1 MGQFFFLAALLCL
14 LAAAFAVSALW
25 QKSRA
30 LAAAVALLL
39 CVGAG
44 GLYWAKGTPAALE
57 PANVQPPKTIDEAI
71 SQLERLTRAN
81 PENSADQVVLA
92 RAYMAKERWAEADAT
107 YARAI
112 ALLPNEA
119 DLAVERAEAMLRASP
134 DRRFPPEAVAL
145 LERVLQS
152 DPVNQRALFFLGL
165 HQRQAGLNA
174 EAVATWEKLLAQ
186 LDERAA
192 PALRDQI
199 TAARAD
205 AGMAPLAEPEGLL
218 QVRVELDPTLAREAA
233 PGAVLYVFARSA
245 AGGPPVAVKR
255 VQPTSWPVTVSLGD
269 ADSPMPTA
277 KLSAQASVAL
287 VARLS
292 RSGDATA
299 SSGDVE
305 SEPVQVD
312 ADAGTSATLRLDR
325 TVP

>member
-1 MGQFFFLAALLCL
+1 MGQFVFLAALLCL
-14 LAAAFAVSALW
+14 LAVAFAVSALW

-30 LAAAVALLL
+30 LAVAVALLL
-39 CVGAG
+39 CLGSGA
-44 GLYWAKGTPAALE
+44 LYWAKGTPAALE
-57 PANVQPPKTIDEAI
+57 PANVQPPKTIDEAVA
-71 SQLERLTRAN
+71 QLERLTRVDPA
-81 PENSADQVVLA
+81 NSADQVALA

-112 ALLPNEA
+112 ALLPNEPA
-119 DLAVERAEAMLRASP
+119 LAVERAEAMLRAAP

-145 LERVLQS
+145 LEGVLKA
-152 DPVNQRALFFLGL
+152 DPGNQRALFFLGL
-165 HQRQAGLNA
+165 HHRQAGRNA
-174 EAVATWEKLLAQ
+174 EAVAVWEKLLAQ
-186 LDERAA
+186 LDEGAS
-192 PALRDQI
+192 PALREQI
-199 TAARAD
+199 AAARAD

-218 QVRVELDPTLAREAA
+218 QVRVEIDPTLAREAA

-277 KLSAQASVAL
+277 KLSEQSSVAL

-292 RSGDATA
+292 RSGDASA
-299 SSGDVE
+299 SSGDLE
-305 SEPVQVD
+305 SDPVQVD
-312 ADAGTSATLRLDR
+312 ARAGTSANLRIDR